1 MTKVYLKTYGCQ
13 MNEYDSSRMLD
24 LLYDAHGITPT
35 DDPQQAKILMLNT
48 CSIREKA
55 HEKVFSELG
64 RWRALKLQDPAI
76 IIGVTG
82 CVGSQEGG
90 AIQKRA
96 PYVDFVLGPQTI
108 HKLPEILTKL
118 KTNRTP
124 IVDVS
129 FPKIEKFDNLPE
141 PSVNGPSA
149 LVSIIEGCNK
159 SCSYCIVPF
168 TRGKEASRPLA
179 DVLQEITILSQKQVV
194 EVTLLGQNVNA
205 YRGAMAG
212 GKIADLAMLI
222 KEIAAIENIKRIRF
236 TTSHPNQF
244 ADNLIL
250 AFKDVDKLANHLHL
264 PVQSGSDRILHLMK
278 RGYTTEIF
286 KNKIERLRA
295 IRPDITIST
304 DIIVGFPGE
313 TEADFAATLDL
324 VQEVGMD
331 HSYCFIYSKRPGT
344 AATDYPDDVS
354 ADTKK
359 QRLHTLQNLLQEQV
373 RKISQSM
380 VGTTQHV
387 LVTKLG
393 QPMHG
398 TACVGKTENN
408 RNVFFPNNNLH
419 IGQIVPVH
427 ISKAITHNLY
437 GELQQ

>member
-1 MTKVYLKTYGCQ
+1 

-222 KEIAAIENIKRIRF
+222 KEIAAIENIKVVVRY
-236 TTSHPNQF
+236 
-244 ADNLIL
+244 LY
-250 AFKDVDKLANHLHL
+250 
-264 PVQSGSDRILHLMK
+264 SD
-278 RGYTTEIF
+278 G
-286 KNKIERLRA
+286 
-295 IRPDITIST
+295 
-304 DIIVGFPGE
+304 
-313 TEADFAATLDL
+313 
-324 VQEVGMD
+324 
-331 HSYCFIYSKRPGT
+331 
-344 AATDYPDDVS
+344 
-354 ADTKK
+354 
-359 QRLHTLQNLLQEQV
+359 
-373 RKISQSM
+373 
-380 VGTTQHV
+380 
-387 LVTKLG
+387 
-393 QPMHG
+393 
-398 TACVGKTENN
+398 
-408 RNVFFPNNNLH
+408 
-419 IGQIVPVH
+419 
-427 ISKAITHNLY
+427 
-437 GELQQ
+437 